1 LQGIYPGK
9 FPGQEGKIMVKNH
22 MFKEDII
29 SGVRTR
35 FSPSP
40 TGALHLGGAHTALF
54 NWLIARHYQGTFIL
68 RIEDTDRERS
78 QDRFT
83 TEILEAMTWLGLTW
97 DEGPFR
103 QSERLEIY
111 HDYINRLL
119 ERGAAYCC
127 NCPPQDL
134 EARRQ
139 AALARGEKP
148 RYDGH
153 CRDLKV
159 PPGPNTAVRFKTP
172 RTGVT
177 QWDDQIK
184 GGIAFDN
191 QELDDLVLQRA
202 DGIPTYNFAVVVDDI
217 TMGVTHVIRGEDHIP
232 NTPRQLVIYEA
243 LGVVAPKF
251 AHMPLM
257 LGKDRAKLS
266 KRHGA
271 LPAVAYREKGF
282 LPQAMV
288 NYLARLGWSHGDQE
302 IFSREELIKYFTLD
316 HVTTSPGVFDEEKLQ
331 WLNSHYLKEM
341 PAPELARAL
350 TPFLAPLGIT
360 DPDQEYLSQVVTTL
374 SARSKTL
381 VEMAEAA
388 RFYFQD
394 PRPYEAKAAQKFLTP
409 NAVPVLQEIAA
420 RLAKLPVA
428 SEANLSQLFTELTQE
443 TGQKMVNLAQPVRVA
458 LTGKTASPGL
468 YEIISIL
475 GREET
480 LRRLDHAIEFAEPG
494 SSPN

>member
-1 LQGIYPGK
+1 MT
-9 FPGQEGKIMVKNH
+9 E
-22 MFKEDII
+22 
-29 SGVRTR
+29 VRTR

-54 NWLIARHYQGTFIL
+54 NWLIARHCGGTFIL

-78 QDRFT
+78 QEQFV
-83 TEILEAMTWLGLTW
+83 TEILDAMSWLGLDW
-97 DEGPFR
+97 DEGPYR
-103 QSERLEIY
+103 QSERLPIY
-111 HDYINRLL
+111 HDYIQRLVQ
-119 ERGAAYCC
+119 RGAAYYC

-148 RYDGH
+148 KYDGH
-153 CRDLKV
+153 CRNLKL
-159 PPGPNTAVRFKTP
+159 PAGPNTAVRFKTP
-172 RTGVT
+172 QTGVT
-177 QWDDQIK
+177 HWDDQIK
-184 GGIAFDN
+184 GPIAFDN

-217 TMGVTHVIRGEDHIP
+217 TMGVTQVIRGEDHIP

-243 LGVVAPKF
+243 LGVAPPLF

-271 LPAVAYREKGF
+271 VSVTAYREQGY
-282 LPQAMV
+282 LPQALV

-302 IFSREELIKYFTLD
+302 IFSRDELIKYFGLN
-316 HVTTSPGVFDEEKLQ
+316 HVTTSPGVFDEDKLQ
-331 WLNSHYLKEM
+331 WLNSHYFKEM
-341 PAPELARAL
+341 PPLALAREL
-350 TPFLAPLGIT
+350 TPFLHYLHDA
-360 DPDQEYLSQVVTTL
+360 PDQEYLAQVVTTL
-374 SARSKTL
+374 SARCKTL
-381 VEMAEAA
+381 VEMAAA
-388 RFYFQD
+388 AQFYFQD
-394 PRPYEAKAAQKFLTP
+394 PRPYDAKAAQKFLSP
-409 NAVPVLQEIAA
+409 AALPLIQEIAA
-420 RLAKLPVA
+420 RLARLPKVN
-428 SEANLSQLFTELTQE
+428 EAALTQLFSELAQE

-475 GREET
+475 GRDET
-480 LRRLDHAIEFAEPG
+480 LRRLKQAMEFAERSG
-494 SSPN
+494 A

>member
-1 LQGIYPGK
+1 
-9 FPGQEGKIMVKNH
+9 MTV
-22 MFKEDII
+22 
-29 SGVRTR
+29 VRTR

-54 NWLIARHYQGTFIL
+54 NWLISRHYGGTFIL
-68 RIEDTDRERS
+68 RIEDTDKERS
-78 QDRFT
+78 QERFV
-83 TEILEAMTWLGLTW
+83 TEILDAMTWLGLDW
-97 DEGPFR
+97 DEGPYR
-103 QSERLEIY
+103 QSERLPIY
-111 HDYINRLL
+111 HDYIQRLL
-119 ERGAAYCC
+119 ERGAAYYC

-139 AALARGEKP
+139 AALAQGEKP

-153 CRDLKV
+153 CRDLGL
-159 PPGPNTAVRFKTP
+159 PAGPNTAVRFKTP
-172 RTGVT
+172 QTGVT
-177 QWDDQIK
+177 HWDDQIK
-184 GGIAFDN
+184 GPIAFDN

-217 TMGVTHVIRGEDHIP
+217 TMGVTQVIRGEDHIP

-243 LGVVAPKF
+243 LEVTPPLF

-271 LPAVAYREKGF
+271 VSVTAYREEGY
-282 LPQAMV
+282 LPQALV

-302 IFSREELIKYFTLD
+302 IFSRDELLKYFTLD
-316 HVTTSPGVFDEEKLQ
+316 HVTKSPGVFDEEKLQ
-331 WLNSHYLKEM
+331 WLNAHYLKEM
-341 PAPELARAL
+341 PPRELAREL
-350 TPFLAPLGIT
+350 TPFLHYLNEP
-360 DPDQEYLSQVVTTL
+360 PDQEYLAKVVTTL

-381 VEMAEAA
+381 VEMAQAA
-388 RFYFQD
+388 HFYFVD

-409 NAVPVLQEIAA
+409 AAVPVTREIAA
-420 RLAKLPVA
+420 RLTKL
-428 SEANLSQLFTELTQE
+428 SEVNEAALTQLFADLAQA
-443 TGQKMVNLAQPVRVA
+443 TGLKMINLAQPVRVA

-475 GREET
+475 GRDET
-480 LRRLDHAIEFAEPG
+480 LRRLENAIEFAERG
-494 SSPN
+494 TA

>member
-1 LQGIYPGK
+1 MT
-9 FPGQEGKIMVKNH
+9 E
-22 MFKEDII
+22 
-29 SGVRTR
+29 VRTR

-54 NWLIARHYQGTFIL
+54 NWLIARHYGGTFIL
-68 RIEDTDRERS
+68 RIEDTDKERS
-78 QDRFT
+78 QERFVS
-83 TEILEAMTWLGLTW
+83 EILDAMTWLGLDW
-97 DEGPFR
+97 DDGPFR
-103 QSERLEIY
+103 QSERLPIY
-111 HDYINRLL
+111 HDYIKRLV
-119 ERGAAYCC
+119 ERGAAYYC

-139 AALARGEKP
+139 AALARVEKP

-153 CRDLKV
+153 CRDLKL
-159 PPGPNTAVRFKTP
+159 PAGPNTAVRFKTP
-172 RTGVT
+172 QTGVT
-177 QWDDQIK
+177 HWDDQIK
-184 GGIAFDN
+184 GPIAFDN

-217 TMGVTHVIRGEDHIP
+217 TMGVTQVIRGEDHIP
-232 NTPRQLVIYEA
+232 NTPRQLAIYEA
-243 LGVVAPKF
+243 LGVAPPKF

-271 LPAVAYREKGF
+271 VSVTAYRGQGY
-282 LPQAMV
+282 LPQALV

-302 IFSREELIKYFTLD
+302 IFSRDELIKYFSLD
-316 HVTTSPGVFDEEKLQ
+316 HVTKSPGVFDEEKLQ

-341 PAPELARAL
+341 PATELAREL
-350 TPFLAPLGIT
+350 TPFLNYLHET
-360 DPDQEYLSQVVTTL
+360 PDQDYLARVVTTL

-388 RFYFQD
+388 RFYFVD
-394 PRPYEAKAAQKFLTP
+394 PRPYDAKAAQKFLTP
-409 NAVPVLQEIAA
+409 DAVPVIREIAA
-420 RLAKLPVA
+420 HLADL
-428 SEANLSQLFTELTQE
+428 SEVNDATITQLFTDLAQE
-443 TGQKMVNLAQPVRVA
+443 TGLKMVNLAQPVRVA

-475 GREET
+475 GRGET
-480 LRRLDHAIEFAEPG
+480 LRRLENAIEFAEQG
-494 SSPN
+494 SAKFQRLT

>member
-1 LQGIYPGK
+1 MI
-9 FPGQEGKIMVKNH
+9 
-22 MFKEDII
+22 
-29 SGVRTR
+29 GVRTR

-54 NWLIARHYQGTFIL
+54 NWLIARHYDGTFIL
-68 RIEDTDRERS
+68 RIEDTDKERS
-78 QDRFT
+78 QERFV
-83 TEILEAMTWLGLTW
+83 TEILEAMTWLGFDW
-97 DEGPFR
+97 DEGPYR
-103 QSERLEIY
+103 QSERLPIY
-111 HDYINRLL
+111 HDYINRLV
-119 ERGAAYCC
+119 ERGAAYYC

-139 AALARGEKP
+139 AALAKGEKP
-148 RYDGH
+148 KYDGH
-153 CRDLKV
+153 CRDLNL
-159 PPGPNTAVRFKTP
+159 PAGPNSAVRFKTP
-172 RTGVT
+172 QTGVT
-177 QWDDQIK
+177 HWDDRIK
-184 GGIAFDN
+184 GAIAFDN

-217 TMGVTHVIRGEDHIP
+217 TMGVTEVIRGEDHIP
-232 NTPRQLVIYEA
+232 NTPRQLLIYEA
-243 LGVVAPKF
+243 LGVDPPLF

-271 LPAVAYREKGF
+271 VAVTAYREKGY
-282 LPQAMV
+282 LPQALV

-316 HVTTSPGVFDEEKLQ
+316 HVTKSPGVFDEEKLQ
-331 WLNSHYLKEM
+331 WLNSHYIKEM
-341 PAPELARAL
+341 PAPDLANEL
-350 TPFLAPLGIT
+350 TPFLDYLKEA
-360 DPDQEYLSQVVTTL
+360 PDQEYLAKVVTTL

-394 PRPYEAKAAQKFLTP
+394 PRPYDPKAAQKFLTP
-409 NAVPVLQEIAA
+409 AAAPIIREIAA
-420 RLAKLPVA
+420 RLNKLPEVN
-428 SEANLSQLFTELTQE
+428 EAALNQLFAELAQE

-475 GREET
+475 GRDET
-480 LRRLDHAIEFAEPG
+480 LGRLENAIEFAERG
-494 SSPN
+494 EA

>member
-1 LQGIYPGK
+1 MI
-9 FPGQEGKIMVKNH
+9 E
-22 MFKEDII
+22 
-29 SGVRTR
+29 VRTR

-54 NWLIARHYQGTFIL
+54 NWLIARHHGGTFIL

-78 QDRFT
+78 QERFV
-83 TEILEAMTWLGLTW
+83 TEILDAMNWLGLDW
-97 DEGPFR
+97 DEGPYR
-103 QSERLEIY
+103 QSERLPIY
-111 HDYINRLL
+111 HDYIQRLV
-119 ERGAAYCC
+119 EGGAAYYC

-153 CRDLKV
+153 CRDLNL
-159 PPGPNTAVRFKTP
+159 PPGPDTAVRFKTP
-172 RTGVT
+172 QTGVT
-177 QWDDQIK
+177 HWDDQIK
-184 GGIAFDN
+184 GPIAFDN
-191 QELDDLVLQRA
+191 QELDDLVVQRA

-217 TMGVTHVIRGEDHIP
+217 TMGVTQVIRGEDHIP

-243 LGVVAPKF
+243 LGVTPPLF

-271 LPAVAYREKGF
+271 VSVTAYREQGY
-282 LPQAMV
+282 LPHALV

-302 IFSREELIKYFTLD
+302 IFSRDELIKYFSLD
-316 HVTTSPGVFDEEKLQ
+316 HVTKSPGVFDEEKLQ
-331 WLNSHYLKEM
+331 WLNSHYIKEM
-341 PAPELARAL
+341 PATDLAREL
-350 TPFLAPLGIT
+350 TPFLTYLNEA
-360 DPDQEYLSQVVTTL
+360 PDQDYLARVVSTL

-388 RFYFQD
+388 RFYFVD
-394 PRPYEAKAAQKFLTP
+394 PRPYDPKAAQKFL
-409 NAVPVLQEIAA
+409 APVAATIIREIAA
-420 RLAKLPVA
+420 SLGKL
-428 SEANLSQLFTELTQE
+428 SEVNETTITQLFSDLAQA
-443 TGQKMVNLAQPVRVA
+443 TGLKMVNLAQPARVA

-480 LRRLDHAIEFAEPG
+480 LRRLDYAIEFAER
-494 SSPN
+494 SSA

>member
-1 LQGIYPGK
+1 MS
-9 FPGQEGKIMVKNH
+9 E
-22 MFKEDII
+22 
-29 SGVRTR
+29 VRTR

-54 NWLIARHYQGTFIL
+54 NWLIARHYHGTFIL
-68 RIEDTDRERS
+68 RIEDTDKERS
-78 QDRFT
+78 QEKFV
-83 TEILEAMTWLGLTW
+83 TEILEAMTWMGLDW
-97 DEGPFR
+97 DEGPYR
-103 QSERLEIY
+103 QSERLPIY
-111 HDYINRLL
+111 HDYIHRLL
-119 ERGAAYCC
+119 EKGAAYYC

-148 RYDGH
+148 KYDGH
-153 CRDLKV
+153 CRDRQL
-159 PPGPNTAVRFKTP
+159 PAGPDTAVRFKT
-172 RTGVT
+172 RQTGVT
-177 QWDDQIK
+177 HWDDRIK
-184 GGIAFDN
+184 GPIAFDN
-191 QELDDLVLQRA
+191 LELDDLVVQRA

-232 NTPRQLVIYEA
+232 NTPRQLLIYEA
-243 LGVVAPKF
+243 LGVTPPLF
-251 AHMPLM
+251 GHMPLM

-271 LPAVAYREKGF
+271 LPALSYRDQGF
-282 LPQAMV
+282 LPHSLV

-302 IFSREELIKYFTLD
+302 IFSTLELIEFFTLD
-316 HVTTSPGVFDEEKLQ
+316 HVTRSPGVYDEEKLQ

-341 PAPELARAL
+341 PATELARAV
-350 TPFLAPLGIT
+350 TPFLAAQGIT
-360 DPDQEYLSQVVTTL
+360 DPDQGYLARVVTTL
-374 SARSKTL
+374 SARCKTL
-381 VEMAEAA
+381 VEMPEAA

-409 NAVPVLQEIAA
+409 GSALLMQEIAS
-420 RLAKLPVA
+420 RLAQLPET
-428 SEANLSQLFTELTQE
+428 SEEAITRLFSDLAQE
-443 TGQKMVNLAQPVRVA
+443 TAQKMVNLAQPVRVA

-480 LRRLDHAIEFAEPG
+480 LRRIQNGIEFAERG
-494 SSPN
+494 GA

>member
-1 LQGIYPGK
+1 MS
-9 FPGQEGKIMVKNH
+9 E
-22 MFKEDII
+22 
-29 SGVRTR
+29 VRTR

-54 NWLIARHYQGTFIL
+54 NWLIARHYHGTFIL
-68 RIEDTDRERS
+68 RIEDTDKERS
-78 QDRFT
+78 KEHFV
-83 TEILEAMTWLGLTW
+83 TEILDAMTWLGLDW
-97 DEGPFR
+97 DEGPYR
-103 QSERLEIY
+103 QSERLPVY
-111 HDYINRLL
+111 HDYIQRLL
-119 ERGAAYCC
+119 ERGAAYYC

-153 CRDLKV
+153 CRELNL

-177 QWDDQIK
+177 HWDDRIK
-184 GGIAFDN
+184 GAIAFDN
-191 QELDDLVLQRA
+191 QELDDLVVQRA

-232 NTPRQLVIYEA
+232 NTPRQIVIYEA
-243 LGVVAPKF
+243 LGVTPPLF

-271 LPAVAYREKGF
+271 LPALAYREQGF
-282 LPQAMV
+282 LPQSLV

-302 IFSREELIKYFTLD
+302 IFSRAELIEFFALD
-316 HVTTSPGVFDEEKLQ
+316 QVTKSPGVYDEEKLQ
-331 WLNSHYLKEM
+331 WLNSHYIKEM
-341 PAPELARAL
+341 PAPELARAV

-360 DPDQEYLSQVVTTL
+360 DPDQEYLARVVATL
-374 SARSKTL
+374 RARCKTL
-381 VEMAEAA
+381 VEMAGAA

-394 PRPYEAKAAQKFLTP
+394 PRPYEAKAAQKFLTSASTP
-409 NAVPVLQEIAA
+409 LMQEIAA
-420 RLAKLPVA
+420 RLAQLPEA
-428 SEANLSQLFTELTQE
+428 SEDALTRLFTDLAQE
-443 TGQKMVNLAQPVRVA
+443 TGQKMVNLAQPVRVS

-475 GREET
+475 GREEA
-480 LRRLDHAIEFAEPG
+480 LRRLHNGIEFAAARG
-494 SSPN
+494 AR

>member
-1 LQGIYPGK
+1 MS
-9 FPGQEGKIMVKNH
+9 E
-22 MFKEDII
+22 
-29 SGVRTR
+29 VRTR

-68 RIEDTDRERS
+68 RIEDTDKERS
-78 QDRFT
+78 QEKFV
-83 TEILEAMTWLGLTW
+83 TEILDAMTWLGLDW
-97 DEGPFR
+97 DEGPYR
-103 QSERLEIY
+103 QSERLSIY

-139 AALARGEKP
+139 TALARGEKP
-148 RYDGH
+148 KYDGR
-153 CRDLKV
+153 CRERHL
-159 PPGPNTAVRFKTP
+159 PAGPDTAVRFKTLQ
-172 RTGVT
+172 TGVT
-177 QWDDQIK
+177 HWDDRIK
-184 GGIAFDN
+184 GPIVFDN
-191 QELDDLVLQRA
+191 LELDDLVLQRA

-217 TMGVTHVIRGEDHIP
+217 TMAVTHVIRGEDHIP
-232 NTPRQLVIYEA
+232 NTPRQLLIYEA
-243 LGVVAPKF
+243 LGVTPPLF

-271 LPAVAYREKGF
+271 LPALSYREQGF
-282 LPQAMV
+282 LPHSLV

-302 IFSREELIKYFTLD
+302 IFSRQQLIEFFALD
-316 HVTTSPGVFDEEKLQ
+316 HVTKSPGVYDEEKLQ
-331 WLNSHYLKEM
+331 WLNSHYIKEM
-341 PAPELARAL
+341 PAPELARTV
-350 TPFLAPLGIT
+350 TPFLASLGFA
-360 DPDQEYLSQVVTTL
+360 DPDQDYLARVVTTL
-374 SARSKTL
+374 SARCKTL

-409 NAVPVLQEIAA
+409 GSARLMQEIAA
-420 RLAKLPVA
+420 RLAQLSEA
-428 SEANLSQLFTELTQE
+428 SEEALTRLFTDLVRE

-475 GREET
+475 GREEA
-480 LRRLDHAIEFAEPG
+480 LRRIKNGIAFAERG
-494 SSPN
+494 AA

>member
-1 LQGIYPGK
+1 
-9 FPGQEGKIMVKNH
+9 MT
-22 MFKEDII
+22 D
-29 SGVRTR
+29 VRTR

-54 NWLIARHYQGTFIL
+54 NWLIARHYHGTFIL
-68 RIEDTDRERS
+68 RIEDTDKERS
-78 QDRFT
+78 QERFV
-83 TEILEAMTWLGLTW
+83 TEILDAMTWLGLDW
-97 DEGPFR
+97 DEGPYR
-103 QSERLEIY
+103 QSERLPIY

-119 ERGAAYCC
+119 ERGAAYYC

-148 RYDGH
+148 KYDGH
-153 CRDLKV
+153 CRELKL
-159 PPGPNTAVRFKTP
+159 PAGPHTAVRFKTP
-172 RTGVT
+172 QTGVT
-177 QWDDQIK
+177 HWDDKIK
-184 GGIAFDN
+184 GPIAFDN

-217 TMGVTHVIRGEDHIP
+217 TMGVTQVIRGEDHIP
-232 NTPRQLVIYEA
+232 NTPRQLHIYEA
-243 LGVVAPKF
+243 LGVAPPQF

-271 LPAVAYREKGF
+271 LSVLAYRDQGF
-282 LPQAMV
+282 LPQALV

-302 IFSREELIKYFTLD
+302 IFSREELLACFALD
-316 HVTTSPGVFDEEKLQ
+316 HVTKSPGVFDQEKLL

-341 PAPELARAL
+341 PAAELAREL
-350 TPFLAPLGIT
+350 TPFLDYLSEA
-360 DPDQEYLSQVVTTL
+360 PDQDYLARVVTTL

-381 VEMAEAA
+381 VEMAAAA

-394 PRPYEAKAAQKFLTP
+394 PQPYDPKAAPKFLTP
-409 NAVPVLQEIAA
+409 ATAPLLKEIAA
-420 RLAKLPVA
+420 RLGSMSEP
-428 SEANLSQLFTELTQE
+428 SEAALNGLFTELAQV
-443 TGQKMVNLAQPVRVA
+443 TGLKMVNLAQPVRVA
-458 LTGKTASPGL
+458 LTGRTASPGL

-475 GREET
+475 GRDET
-480 LRRLDHAIEFAEPG
+480 LRRINNAIEYAERG
-494 SSPN
+494 GA

>member
-1 LQGIYPGK
+1 MA
-9 FPGQEGKIMVKNH
+9 E
-22 MFKEDII
+22 
-29 SGVRTR
+29 VRTR

-54 NWLIARHYQGTFIL
+54 NWLIARHYRGTFIL

-78 QDRFT
+78 KAQFV
-83 TEILEAMTWLGLTW
+83 TEILDAMTWLGLDW
-97 DEGPFR
+97 DEGPYR
-103 QSERLEIY
+103 QSERLPIY
-111 HDYINRLL
+111 HEYIQRLV
-119 ERGAAYCC
+119 ERGAAYYC

-148 RYDGH
+148 KYDGH
-153 CRDLKV
+153 CRDLKL
-159 PPGPNTAVRFKTP
+159 PAGPNTAVRFKTP
-172 RTGVT
+172 QTGVT
-177 QWDDQIK
+177 HWDDQIK
-184 GGIAFDN
+184 GSIAFDN
-191 QELDDLVLQRA
+191 QELDDLVIERA

-217 TMGVTHVIRGEDHIP
+217 TMGVTQVIRGEDHIP

-243 LGVVAPKF
+243 LGVAPPLF

-271 LPAVAYREKGF
+271 VSVTAYREQGY
-282 LPQAMV
+282 LPQALL

-302 IFSREELIKYFTLD
+302 IFSRDELIKFFTLD

-331 WLNSHYLKEM
+331 WLNSHYFKEM
-341 PAPELARAL
+341 PPLELAREL
-350 TPFLAPLGIT
+350 TPFLHYLSEP
-360 DPDQEYLSQVVTTL
+360 PDHEYLVRVVTTL

-394 PRPYEAKAAQKFLTP
+394 PRPYDAKAAQKFLTLG
-409 NAVPVLQEIAA
+409 AVPNIREIAA
-420 RLAKLPVA
+420 RLTQLPEVN
-428 SEANLSQLFTELTQE
+428 EAALSQLFADLGQA
-443 TGQKMVNLAQPVRVA
+443 TGLKMVNLAQPVRVA

-468 YEIISIL
+468 FEIISIL
-475 GREET
+475 GRDET
-480 LRRLDHAIEFAEPG
+480 LRRLEHAIEFAERG
-494 SSPN
+494 SA

>member
-1 LQGIYPGK
+1 MT
-9 FPGQEGKIMVKNH
+9 E
-22 MFKEDII
+22 
-29 SGVRTR
+29 VRTR

-54 NWLIARHYQGTFIL
+54 NWLIARHYGGTFIL
-68 RIEDTDRERS
+68 RIEDTDKERS
-78 QDRFT
+78 QERFV
-83 TEILEAMTWLGLTW
+83 TEILDAMDWLGLDW
-97 DEGPFR
+97 DEGPYR
-103 QSERLEIY
+103 QSERLGIY
-111 HDYINRLL
+111 HDYIQQLV
-119 ERGAAYCC
+119 ERGAAYYC

-139 AALARGEKP
+139 TALARGEKP

-153 CRDLKV
+153 CRDLNL
-159 PPGPNTAVRFKTP
+159 PPGPDTAVRFKTH

-177 QWDDQIK
+177 HWQDAIK
-184 GGIAFDN
+184 GAIAFDN

-217 TMGVTHVIRGEDHIP
+217 TMGVTQVIRGEDHIP
-232 NTPRQLVIYEA
+232 NTPRQLLIYEA
-243 LGVVAPKF
+243 LGVAPPLF

-271 LPAVAYREKGF
+271 VSVTAYREQGY
-282 LPQAMV
+282 LPQALV

-302 IFSREELIKYFTLD
+302 IFSRDELVKYFTLK
-316 HVTTSPGVFDEEKLQ
+316 HVTKSPGVFDEEKLQ
-331 WLNSHYLKEM
+331 WLNSHYIKEM
-341 PAPELARAL
+341 PAPELARQL
-350 TPFLAPLGIT
+350 TPFLHYL
-360 DPDQEYLSQVVTTL
+360 DKEPDQEYLSRVVTTL

-381 VEMAEAA
+381 VEMANAA
-388 RFYFQD
+388 RFYFLD
-394 PRPYEAKAAQKFLTP
+394 PRPYDPKAAKKFLTP
-409 NAVPVLQEIAA
+409 ATAGVIREIAA
-420 RLAKLPVA
+420 RLAGL
-428 SEANLSQLFTELTQE
+428 SEVNDAAITQLFTELAQE

-475 GREET
+475 GRDET
-480 LRRLDHAIEFAEPG
+480 LRRLANACDCAEK
-494 SSPN
+494 NAA

>member
-1 LQGIYPGK
+1 MTQ
-9 FPGQEGKIMVKNH
+9 
-22 MFKEDII
+22 
-29 SGVRTR
+29 VRTR

-54 NWLIARHYQGTFIL
+54 NWLIARHFGGTFIL
-68 RIEDTDRERS
+68 RIEDTDKERS
-78 QDRFT
+78 QDKFV
-83 TEILEAMTWLGLTW
+83 TEILDAMTWLGLDW
-97 DEGPFR
+97 DEGPYH
-103 QSERLEIY
+103 QLERLSIY
-111 HDYINRLL
+111 HDYIQQLVD
-119 ERGAAYCC
+119 RGAAYYC

-148 RYDGH
+148 KYDGH
-153 CRDLKV
+153 CRGLNL
-159 PPGPNTAVRFKTP
+159 PPGPGTAVRFKTP
-172 RTGVT
+172 QTGVT
-177 QWDDQIK
+177 HWDDQIK
-184 GGIAFDN
+184 GPIAFDN

-202 DGIPTYNFAVVVDDI
+202 DGIPTYNFAVVVDDL
-217 TMGVTHVIRGEDHIP
+217 TMGVTLVVRGEDHIP

-243 LGVVAPKF
+243 LGVAPPLF

-271 LPAVAYREKGF
+271 VSVTAYREQGY
-282 LPQAMV
+282 LPEALV

-302 IFSREELIKYFTLD
+302 IFSRAELIKYFTLD
-316 HVTTSPGVFDEEKLQ
+316 HVTKSPGVFDEEKLQ
-331 WLNSHYLKEM
+331 WLNSQYIKEM
-341 PAPELARAL
+341 PPLKLAGEL
-350 TPFLAPLGIT
+350 TPFLDYLNEP
-360 DPDQEYLSQVVTTL
+360 PDQEYLARVVTTL

-394 PRPYEAKAAQKFLTP
+394 PRPYDPKAAQKFLTP
-409 NAVPVLQEIAA
+409 AAVPIIREIVA
-420 RLAKLPVA
+420 RLGKLPEVN
-428 SEANLSQLFTELTQE
+428 EAALTQLYSDLAQE

-475 GREET
+475 GRDAT
-480 LRRLDHAIEFAEPG
+480 LKRLENAIEFAEQG
-494 SSPN
+494 GA

>member
-1 LQGIYPGK
+1 
-9 FPGQEGKIMVKNH
+9 MVKNVVL
-22 MFKEDII
+22 KEDTMTE
-29 SGVRTR
+29 VRTR

-54 NWLIARHYQGTFIL
+54 NWLIARHFQGTFIL
-68 RIEDTDRERS
+68 RIEDTDKERS
-78 QDRFT
+78 QDRFV
-83 TEILEAMTWLGLTW
+83 TEILEAMTWLGLNW
-97 DEGPFR
+97 DEGPYR
-103 QSERLEIY
+103 QSDRLEIY

-119 ERGAAYCC
+119 ACGAAYYC

-153 CRDLKV
+153 CRDLGV

-172 RTGVT
+172 KTGVT
-177 QWDDQIK
+177 QWDDRIK

-217 TMGVTHVIRGEDHIP
+217 TMGVTQVIRGEDHIP

-243 LGVVAPKF
+243 LGVTPPQF

-282 LPQAMV
+282 LPQAML

-302 IFSREELIKYFTLD
+302 IFSREELVKYFSLD

-331 WLNSHYLKEM
+331 WLNSHYIKEM

-360 DPDQEYLSQVVTTL
+360 DPDQEYLAKVVTTL

-381 VEMAEAA
+381 VEMAAAA

-409 NAVPVLQEIAA
+409 AAGPLLGEIAT
-420 RLAKLPVA
+420 RLGGLPEV
-428 SEANLSQLFTELTQE
+428 SEAALSQLFADLTQA
-443 TGQKMVNLAQPVRVA
+443 TGLKMVNLAQPVRVA

-468 YEIISIL
+468 FEIISIL

-480 LRRLDHAIEFAEPG
+480 LRRINTAIEFAERG
-494 SSPN
+494 GA

>member
-1 LQGIYPGK
+1 MT
-9 FPGQEGKIMVKNH
+9 E
-22 MFKEDII
+22 
-29 SGVRTR
+29 VRTR

-54 NWLIARHYQGTFIL
+54 NWLIARHFGGTFIL

-78 QDRFT
+78 KEQFV
-83 TEILEAMTWLGLTW
+83 TEILDAMTWLGLDW
-97 DEGPFR
+97 DEGPYR
-103 QSERLEIY
+103 QSERLPIY
-111 HDYINRLL
+111 HDYIKRLV
-119 ERGAAYCC
+119 ERGAAYYC

-153 CRDLKV
+153 CRDLKL
-159 PPGPNTAVRFKTP
+159 PAGPNTAVRFKTP
-172 RTGVT
+172 QTGVT
-177 QWDDQIK
+177 HWDDQIK
-184 GGIAFDN
+184 GPIAFDN
-191 QELDDLVLQRA
+191 QELDDLVVQRA

-217 TMGVTHVIRGEDHIP
+217 TMGVTQVIRGEDHIP

-243 LGVVAPKF
+243 LGVAPPLF

-271 LPAVAYREKGF
+271 VSVTAYREQGY
-282 LPQAMV
+282 LPQALV

-302 IFSREELIKYFTLD
+302 IFSIDELIKYFSLD
-316 HVTTSPGVFDEEKLQ
+316 HVTKSPGVFDEEKLQ
-331 WLNSHYLKEM
+331 WLNSHYFKEM
-341 PAPELARAL
+341 PPLELAREL
-350 TPFLAPLGIT
+350 TPFLHYLTEP
-360 DPDQEYLSQVVTTL
+360 PDQAYLARVVTTL

-394 PRPYEAKAAQKFLTP
+394 PRSYDAKSAQKFLTP
-409 NAVPVLQEIAA
+409 AAAPIIREIMA
-420 RLAKLPVA
+420 RLTQMPEV
-428 SEANLSQLFTELTQE
+428 SETALSQLFADLAQA
-443 TGQKMVNLAQPVRVA
+443 TGLKMVNLAQPVRVA
-458 LTGKTASPGL
+458 LTGKMASPGL

-475 GREET
+475 GRDET
-480 LRRLDHAIEFAEPG
+480 LRRLENAIEFSERG
-494 SSPN
+494 SA